1 MKVWNDGVSS
11 GENSIGQRPDTRICF
26 VQRISNKMRECEGD
40 GSQRKSEVSRR
51 NAELQEVR
59 QIRLTFVVY
68 RFEGKVKQFA
78 LISLFNRKPVKD
90 MKNRRYIIRHRSS
103 TDESCSIVLNFLK
116 FVNELLR
123 TASE

>member
-1 MKVWNDGVSS
+1 MQSWNDRVRS
-11 GENSIGQRPDTRICF
+11 GESFIEQRPDTRICV
-26 VQRISNKMRECEGD
+26 VQRISDKMRECEGD

-78 LISLFNRKPVKD
+78 FISLFNRKPVKIGKD
-90 MKNRRYIIRHRSS
+90 RRYMIRLRSL
-103 TDESCSIVLNFLK
+103 TDESC
-116 FVNELLR
+116 
-123 TASE
+123 